1 MRARSNSQT
10 PDTTHLLAPLH
21 TRPVS
26 APAGGQTADCHPLC
40 PLRSCLTGLRHS
52 QPVFSFLC
60 FGDQDP
66 GTLVRADGSMETPPT
81 LPQAQGVQG
90 LHSLILGPG
99 SVSPTRH
106 PATLS
111 RPRTSQLYSS
121 SPCLC
126 CQPPRPVQVPNFTAP
141 SLSGPGLTCRVVN
154 STGCPAL
161 RPGSPVGHPAG
172 AVLNCRQLSHPFPLP
187 LLLLWA
193 PPPPAPGIAP
203 GARGPPGTF

>member
-40 PLRSCLTGLRHS
+40 PLRSCLTGLQHS

-121 SPCLC
+121 SPCLLSSLRGQFRFLTS
-126 CQPPRPVQVPNFTAP
+126 QPPP
-141 SLSGPGLTCRVVN
+141 SQ
-154 STGCPAL
+154 AL
-161 RPGSPVGHPAG
+161 DSPAG
-172 AVLNCRQLSHPFPLP
+172 LSTRLGVLPS
-187 LLLLWA
+187 
-193 PPPPAPGIAP
+193 
-203 GARGPPGTF
+203 ARGPLWDTQQGRC